1 MCAIGL
7 QEILELYRLRIQPPA
22 ASSYMIAVV
31 AFMKRGHDC
40 LLQLSSKP
48 FVGSSRRT
56 ATVAAVDIAEAE
68 RHKTRAAIRQEM
80 MRPMCKTS

>member
-31 AFMKRGHDC
+31 AFIKRGHDC
-40 LLQLSSKP
+40 FLQLSSKA
-48 FVGSSRRT
+48 FVSSSRRT
-56 ATVAAVDIAEAE
+56 ATVAVVDIAETE
-68 RHKTRAAIRQEM
+68 RHKTRAAMRQEM